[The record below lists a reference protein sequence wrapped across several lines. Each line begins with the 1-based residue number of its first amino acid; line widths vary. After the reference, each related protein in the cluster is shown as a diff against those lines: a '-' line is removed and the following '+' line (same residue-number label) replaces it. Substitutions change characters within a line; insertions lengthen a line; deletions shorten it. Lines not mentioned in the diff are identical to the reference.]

1 VSGKPFVYGPAPWQQ
16 RNWDWRAAANFIC
29 GGAGS
34 GLLIS
39 TVLAAPPEPVRAILL
54 VVATMLIGF
63 GLLCVWLEIG
73 KPTRA
78 LNVFLNP
85 FTSWMTREALF
96 ATALVP
102 AALLAASGVRW
113 LGAVAAALAFA
124 FVFAQGHM
132 LRAAKGIPAWRDA
145 RTPPLIIVTGL
156 TEGAGL
162 FAAAVAGAGMLGAA
176 AWLGLGVLVA
186 VRAALWLIWRNAL
199 RGRVAPRAFASIE
212 RAGRWLLVGGTA
224 APLAALA
231 LALALPGSLATLLC
245 FAAGVLAAAAGITFK
260 FGLLSGAAYN
270 QGFGLAHLPVRGAR
284 R

>member
-1 VSGKPFVYGPAPWQQ
+1 MKPIVYGPAPWQQ
-16 RNWDWRAAANFIC
+16 RNWDWRAAGNFIC

-39 TVLAAPPEPVRAILL
+39 TVIAAPPDPLRALL
-54 VVATMLIGF
+54 LLLATGVIGV
-63 GLLCVWLEIG
+63 GLLCVWAEIG
-73 KPTRA
+73 KPKRA

-102 AALLAASGVRW
+102 TALLAASGVAW
-113 LGAVAAALAFA
+113 LGVLAAPLAFA
-124 FVFAQGHM
+124 FLFSQGYM

-145 RTPPLIIVTGL
+145 RTPPLIVVTGL

-162 FAAAVAGAGMLGAA
+162 FAAAVASAGALGAA

-186 VRAALWLIWRNAL
+186 VRAALWLVWRNAL

-212 RAGRWLLVGGTA
+212 RTGRRLLVGGTA

-245 FAAGVLAAAAGITFK
+245 FAAGVLAAAGGVAFK

-270 QGFGLAHLPVRGAR
+270 QGFDLARLPVRGAR